1 MTASINMYVLI
12 WLLVQL
18 VIIAMVISTASNH
31 CYGFQTDL
39 ISVTLVYLFFSAHK
53 VDCWVIIRCLMC
65 KVVSPCFVFNRPFPQ
80 EKRGSV
86 MLERNQ
92 RTKRRIDSRRHFHV
106 NTNVS
111 LMWCYTIYSIE

>member
-39 ISVTLVYLFFSAHK
+39 ISVTLVYFFFFS
-53 VDCWVIIRCLMC
+53 
-65 KVVSPCFVFNRPFPQ
+65 
-80 EKRGSV
+80 
-86 MLERNQ
+86 
-92 RTKRRIDSRRHFHV
+92 T
-106 NTNVS
+106 
-111 LMWCYTIYSIE
+111 